1 MHQRQWPICPAGRV
15 VARIWV
21 PLEYV
26 LSQRQ
31 NLLHLYKSEKGDTRQ
46 VAKMGMG
53 CLESW
58 VLLLML
64 LLTHL

>member
-1 MHQRQWPICPAGRV
+1 MAG
-15 VARIWV
+15 IWV

-58 VLLLML
+58 VLLLLL